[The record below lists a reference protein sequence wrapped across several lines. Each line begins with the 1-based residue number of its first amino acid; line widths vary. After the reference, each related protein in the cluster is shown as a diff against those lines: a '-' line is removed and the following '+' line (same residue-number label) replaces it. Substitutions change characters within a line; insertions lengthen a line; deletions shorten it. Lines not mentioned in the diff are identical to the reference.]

1 MFQILYW
8 LYSFAVESTKMYLLT
23 GKILGSNK
31 SRRDSK
37 TVYILYVA
45 AAALIAASAAIQS
58 KITGYVMIGGTI
70 LLTMV
75 WCRQILKPL
84 LSYFIIT
91 LFDFFIGS
99 GLIMLMNME
108 YDTAYASQ
116 GFSIFVGAVS
126 FFLLFAVSVIKERF
140 KKKISINRRDAAVLV
155 VLLFGLLAFSVPV
168 LRRYLQNNAV
178 ERSVQVYLGIL
189 AAMVAMLIIFIQYQ
203 SISHEKDRYLLEI
216 QAKDRFIDEQKRYYE
231 MLLRKEEE
239 TKKFRHDI
247 TSQLR
252 CLHEYIRKDHEK
264 AEAYLDEIIRDMKHI
279 PKIISTGNFVVDIAV
294 NDTLPKSGCNVSWKG
309 IFPQELLIT
318 EKDLFVLF
326 SNLFRNAQEAVLG
339 ENMQI
344 LCSVRNLEKNMIVEI
359 ENPVKEKAI
368 MEDGVLKTTKDDQ
381 KNHGYGTRIIQEIVK
396 KYCGKIS
403 YENISNKFKVTLV
416 LLNVVK

>member
-84 LSYFIIT
+84 ISYFIIT

-189 AAMVAMLIIFIQYQ
+189 AAMVAILIIFIQYQ